1 MAILREWRALVRREL
16 AGEYAD
22 YVRRTGLAAYRST
35 SGNMWAAVA
44 IREVNAR
51 SSEIVTLSL
60 WRSFEAIK
68 SFTGNDVSHARY
80 FPDDDR
86 YLLSKPE
93 AVLHY
98 ECEYLAGAPNE
109 C

>member
-35 SGNMWAAVA
+35 PGNIWAAVA
-44 IREVNAR
+44 IREVNAQ

-60 WRSFEAIK
+60 WRSFEA
-68 SFTGNDVSHARY
+68 GNDVSRARY
-80 FPDDDR
+80 FPEDDR